1 MFLNST
7 NASVKYVLFGLGCLA
22 DSDGT
27 RNRDYSVAVIA
38 VVSVVLVT
46 FILLGVFA
54 VVVEKER

>member
-1 MFLNST
+1 MLYGS
-7 NASVKYVLFGLGCLA
+7 GCLA